1 MNRPVLSTAP
11 ASGEITLALRSLRG
25 SMLATGTFSFV
36 LSTLLLVPSIYMMQV
51 YDRVLGSRNEMTLL
65 MLTLLAAGLYAIY
78 ASLEYLRSSV
88 LQQVSHALDLKLSS
102 RVFEAA
108 FSDAARSRGGNPSLA
123 MADLTTLRQFVA
135 GTGLILLYDGP
146 FAVIFMAAG
155 FMIDVWLGA
164 FLIGACIVL
173 LVLLWWSERR
183 THAPLQEANRLNA
196 RASGYMNN
204 SFRNAEVI
212 QAMGMLPA
220 VLRRW
225 QLLSEQALDLQA
237 ETSVAAARI
246 GAVTKFVRIFSQ
258 SLSLGLGALLV
269 LEGRMSG
276 GMMIAASILLGR
288 ALSPLEMLISGWRQI
303 VAARDAHK
311 RLEQLLTVAP
321 VAAERMALP
330 APAGKLSVEGVSV
343 AAPGA
348 QQALLRQLSFS
359 AEPGELLAIIGPS
372 GAGKSTAA
380 RVLAGVWVPQAGKVR
395 LDGADLAGWP
405 REQLA
410 PHIGFLPQDVELF
423 EGTVAENIAR
433 LAEPDSVD
441 VVAAAQAAG
450 IHEMVLR
457 LPQGYDTP
465 VGPGG
470 AALSGGQRQRV
481 GLARALYGNPQLL
494 ILDEPNANLD
504 DVGETA
510 LAQALAACKAR
521 GATVVVVSHRTSLL
535 RLTDKILL
543 LRDGQA
549 AAFGPRDK
557 VLQGMNPPGAQPAQA
572 PQAAPVAATAAAT
585 PAARPAAAAGA
596 APSFAVVATAQGPS
610 VVQAVPGAQAARQG
624 NAV

>member
-1 MNRPVLSTAP
+1 MTRPSPPSPAAGAAAP
-11 ASGEITLALRSLRG
+11 AAGSELTQVLRSLRG
-25 SMLATGTFSFV
+25 SMLATGVFSFV
-36 LSTLLLVPSIYMMQV
+36 LSLLLLVPSIYMMQV

-65 MLTLLAAGLYAIY
+65 MLTLLAAGLYAMY
-78 ASLEYLRSSV
+78 AALEYVRSAV
-88 LQQVSHALDLKLSS
+88 LQQVSHAIDLKLSP

-108 FSDAARSRGGNPSLA
+108 FSDASRSRGGNPSLA
-123 MADLTTLRQFVA
+123 MNDLTTVRQFVS
-135 GTGLILLYDGP
+135 GTGLILLFDGP
-146 FAVIFMAAG
+146 FALVFMAAG
-155 FMIDVWLGA
+155 FMIDVWLGV
-164 FLIGACIVL
+164 FLVGACVVL
-173 LVLLWWSERR
+173 LLLLWWSERR

-196 RASGYMNN
+196 RASSYMNN

-220 VLRRW
+220 VQRRW
-225 QLLSEQALDLQA
+225 QQLSDQALDLQA
-237 ETSVAAARI
+237 GTSVAAARI
-246 GAVTKFVRIFSQ
+246 GAVTKFVRILAQ

-288 ALSPLEMLISGWRQI
+288 ALSPLEMLIGAWRQI
-303 VAARDAHK
+303 AAARDAQQ
-311 RLEQLLTVAP
+311 RLEALLAVAP
-321 VAAERMALP
+321 PAPERMALP
-330 APAGKLSVEGVSV
+330 APAGRMSVEGVSV
-343 AAPGA
+343 AAPGS

-359 AEPGELLAIIGPS
+359 AEPGELLCIIGPS

-380 RVLAGVWVPQAGKVR
+380 RVLAGVWTPQAGKVR
-395 LDGADLAGWP
+395 LDGADLASWP

-433 LAEPDSVD
+433 LAEPDAAA

-450 IHEMVLR
+450 IHELVLR

-470 AALSGGQRQRV
+470 ATLSGGQRQRV

-494 ILDEPNANLD
+494 VLDEPNANLD
-504 DVGETA
+504 DAGES
-510 LAQALAACKAR
+510 ALAAALAGCKAR
-521 GATVVVVSHRTSLL
+521 GATVVVVAHRTSLL
-535 RLTDKILL
+535 RLTDKLLL

-557 VLQGMNPPGAQPAQA
+557 VLQQLNA
-572 PQAAPVAATAAAT
+572 QAAPAAGTA
-585 PAARPAAAAGA
+585 PGGA
-596 APSFAVVATAQGPS
+596 APAPAPAAPTA
-610 VVQAVPGAQAARQG
+610 
-624 NAV
+624 

>member
-1 MNRPVLSTAP
+1 MTRPVSPPAPSAAP
-11 ASGEITLALRSLRG
+11 ASTGEIAQVLRG
-25 SMLATGTFSFV
+25 LRHSMLATGSFSFL
-36 LSTLLLVPSIYMMQV
+36 LSLLLLVPSLYMMQV

-65 MLTLLAAGLYAIY
+65 MLTLLAAGLYGIY
-78 ASLEYLRSSV
+78 AALEYSRSAV
-88 LQQVSHALDLKLSS
+88 LQQVSHAIDHKLSS

-108 FSDAARSRGGNPSLA
+108 FSDVARSRGGNPSAA
-123 MADLTTLRQFVA
+123 MNDLTTLRQFIS
-135 GTGLILLYDGP
+135 GTGLILLFDGP
-146 FAVIFMAAG
+146 FALVFMVAG
-155 FMIDVWLGA
+155 FMIDFWLGM

-183 THAPLQEANRLNA
+183 THGPLQEANRLNA
-196 RASGYMNN
+196 RANSYMNN

-220 VLRRW
+220 VQRRW
-225 QLLSEQALDLQA
+225 QLMGEQALDLQA
-237 ETSVAAARI
+237 ETSAAAARI
-246 GAVTKFVRIFSQ
+246 GAVTKFVRILSQ

-303 VAARDAHK
+303 VAARDAHT
-311 RLEQLLTVAP
+311 RLEQLLAVVP
-321 VAAERMALP
+321 PAEPRMPLP
-330 APAGKLSVEGVSV
+330 APKGKLSVEQASV
-343 AAPGA
+343 AAPGS
-348 QQALLRQLSFS
+348 QTALLRQLSFS
-359 AEPGELLAIIGPS
+359 AEPGEVLTIIGPS

-380 RVLAGVWVPQAGKVR
+380 RLLAGVWAPQVGKVR
-395 LDGADLAGWP
+395 LDGADLATWP
-405 REQLA
+405 REELA

-433 LAEPDSVD
+433 LAEPDSIE

-450 IHEMVLR
+450 IHDMVLR

-481 GLARALYGNPQLL
+481 GLARALYGRPQLL

-504 DVGETA
+504 DLGEAA
-510 LAQALAACKAR
+510 LAQALQACKAR
-521 GATVVVVSHRTSLL
+521 GATVVVISHRTALL
-535 RLTDKILL
+535 RLTDKLLL
-543 LRDGQA
+543 LRDGQL

-557 VLQGMNPPGAQPAQA
+557 VMQSLNA
-572 PQAAPVAATAAAT
+572 QAAPAA
-585 PAARPAAAAGA
+585 PAAQAAPGAVAVAAAAPTA
-596 APSFAVVATAQGPS
+596 APGASGP
-610 VVQAVPGAQAARQG
+610 APTRQG
-624 NAV
+624 SPV

>member
-1 MNRPVLSTAP
+1 MTRPATPTP
-11 ASGEITLALRSLRG
+11 ASAPGTGEITQVLRSLRT
-25 SMLATGTFSFV
+25 SMLATGSFSFV
-36 LSTLLLVPSIYMMQV
+36 LSALLLVPSIYMMQV
-51 YDRVLGSRNEMTLL
+51 YDRVLGSGNEMTLY

-78 ASLEYLRSSV
+78 AALEYIRSAV
-88 LQQVSHALDLKLSS
+88 LQQVSHAMDNKLSS

-123 MADLTTLRQFVA
+123 MNDLTTLRQFVA
-135 GTGLILLYDGP
+135 GTGLILLFDGP
-146 FAVIFMAAG
+146 FALVFMAAG
-155 FMIDVWLGA
+155 FMIDVWLGV
-164 FLIGACIVL
+164 FLVGSCAVL
-173 LVLLWWSERR
+173 LLLLWWSEKR
-183 THAPLQEANRLNA
+183 THGPLQEANRLNA
-196 RASGYMNN
+196 RASSYMNN

-220 VLRRW
+220 VQRRW
-225 QLLSEQALDLQA
+225 HKLSEEALDLQA

-288 ALSPLEMLISGWRQI
+288 ALSPLEMLIGGWRQV

-311 RLEQLLTVAP
+311 RLEQLLAVAP
-321 VAAERMALP
+321 VPPERMALP
-330 APAGKLSVEGVSV
+330 APAGKLTVEGVSV
-343 AAPGA
+343 AAPGS
-348 QQALLRQLSFS
+348 QQALLRQVSFS

-395 LDGADLAGWP
+395 LDGADLATWP

-433 LAEPDSVD
+433 LAEPDSTE

-450 IHEMVLR
+450 IHDMVLR

-481 GLARALYGNPQLL
+481 GLARALYGQPQLL

-510 LAQALAACKAR
+510 LATALAGCKAR
-521 GATVVVVSHRTSLL
+521 GATVVVVSHRTTLL

-543 LRDGQA
+543 MREGQA

-557 VLQGMNPPGAQPAQA
+557 VLQALNGPQPGAPGQGAA
-572 PQAAPVAATAAAT
+572 PAAPVAPMAPVAPQGAPSSFVVVQGAQ
-585 PAARPAAAAGA
+585 GA
-596 APSFAVVATAQGPS
+596 AVVPATVA
-610 VVQAVPGAQAARQG
+610 AVPRQG
-624 NAV
+624 SPV